1 MLASSNPP
9 VDDESSYQFTESE
22 LERLAAYRATAG
34 VDFYNDSDRHPVSE
48 ARSVSM
54 R

>member
-1 MLASSNPP
+1 MLASSNLP

-22 LERLAAYRATAG
+22 LERLAAYRAAVRVG
-34 VDFYNDSDRHPVSE
+34 FYNDSDRHPVWE
-48 ARSVSM
+48 ARSVSI